1 VALPPAPHTAR
12 ENVVDDVHGIK
23 TADPYRWLEADTT
36 ERVRDWTDQQNAR
49 TRAVLDPLPQR
60 ATFARRLRELLSVGL
75 LSTPRPIAGRIF
87 HTRREGEQKQAVLY
101 VRDSIHSSDRAL
113 VDANALD
120 REGLVTLDWYY
131 PSPDARYV
139 AYGLSRGGDEMST
152 LHVIETATGKALVDR
167 IPHTQRS
174 TVAWVSSDGGFY
186 YTVHPAPG
194 TVPTGDEN
202 YYRRVRYHRLGDDPA
217 KDELVFG
224 EGRPK
229 EDILGVS
236 VSSDGRWVLFT
247 AFKGWARSD
256 LYLLDRG
263 HPERGLATVVE
274 GEDAIADGFVVDGR
288 IWLRTNLGAPNY
300 RVVSVAC
307 ESPDTSRWETVIAE
321 GKDVIEG
328 VDRTRD
334 RIAVLRLVRA
344 TSRLTT
350 YDVRGKDAREISLP
364 SLGAIE
370 IVDGDHDGD
379 HVGYTFQSFTQP
391 PIAFV
396 ADARTGTADEVL
408 RLRMPDRL
416 DVARIFVEQIAYASR
431 DGTEVTMFLVHRK
444 DVRPT
449 GQIPTV
455 LSGYGGFNISR
466 TPAYSAGVAA
476 WVEAGGL
483 FAMPNLR
490 GGGEY
495 GETWHRA
502 GMLGNKQNVFDDFHA
517 AAEALI
523 ARGWTNPKHL
533 AISGGSNGGLLVG
546 AALTQRPD
554 LFAAVYCAVP
564 LLDMLRYQN
573 FRIARFWIAEYG
585 SAEDPAQAEWL
596 RKYSPYHNIRAGMRY
611 PAVLFTTADG
621 DSRVDPMHARKMAA
635 VLQAQ
640 SEDPD
645 SVVLLRVDR
654 DAGHGI
660 GKPLDKQVDDFAD
673 QYAFIAWR
681 TGLQLNGP
689 GMLGPR

>member
-1 VALPPAPHTAR
+1 VPLPPAPRTAR
-12 ENVVDDVHGIK
+12 ENVVDEVHGAKIV
-23 TADPYRWLEADTT
+23 DPYRWLEADATD
-36 ERVRDWTDQQNAR
+36 RVREWTDEQNAR

-60 ATFARRLRELLSVGL
+60 AAFARRLRELLSVGL
-75 LSTPRPIAGRIF
+75 LSTPRPIAGHLF

-101 VRDSIHSSDRAL
+101 VRGAVGAADRAL
-113 VDANALD
+113 IDPNALD

-131 PSPDARYV
+131 PSPDARLV

-152 LHVIETATGKALVDR
+152 LHVIETETGKELPDR
-167 IPHTQRS
+167 IAHTQRS
-174 TVAWVSSDGGFY
+174 TVAWVAGGFY

-194 TVPTGDEN
+194 TVPAGDEN
-202 YYRRVRYHRLGDDPA
+202 YYRRVRYHRLGDDPT

-224 EGRPK
+224 KDRPK
-229 EDILGVS
+229 EDILS
-236 VSSDGRWVLFT
+236 ASASEDGRWILFT
-247 AFKGWARSD
+247 AFKGWAKSD
-256 LYLLDRG
+256 LYLLDRS
-263 HPERGLATVVE
+263 HPDRGLATVIE
-274 GEDAIADGFVVDGR
+274 GQDAIAEGFVLDGR
-288 IWLRTNLGAPNY
+288 IWLRTNLDAPNY

-307 ESPDTSRWETVIAE
+307 DSPDPSRWETVIAE

-328 VDRTRD
+328 FDRTRD
-334 RIAVLRLVRA
+334 RLAVLRLVRA
-344 TSRLTT
+344 TSRLAT
-350 YDVRGKDAREISLP
+350 YDLRGKDEREIPLP

-370 IVDGDHDGD
+370 LVEGEHAGDR
-379 HVGYTFQSFTQP
+379 VGYTFQSFTQP

-396 ADARTGTADEVL
+396 ADARTGKAEELV

-416 DVARIFVEQIAYASR
+416 DVAGIAVDQIAYASR

-444 DVRPT
+444 DVAPT
-449 GQIPTV
+449 GKTPT
-455 LSGYGGFNISR
+455 LLTGYGGFNISR

-483 FAMPNLR
+483 FALPNLR

-495 GETWHRA
+495 GETWHKA
-502 GMLGNKQNVFDDFHA
+502 GMLGRKQNVFDDFHA

-523 ARGWTNPKHL
+523 AGGWTTPDHL

-585 SAEDPAQAEWL
+585 SAEDPEQATWL
-596 RKYSPYHNIRAGMRY
+596 RKYSPYHNVRAGVRY
-611 PAVLFTTADG
+611 PPVLFTTAEG

-635 VLQAQ
+635 SLQAQ
-640 SEDPD
+640 SEDPE

-681 TGLQLNGP
+681 TGLDLNGP
-689 GMLGPR
+689 GMLGQR

>member
-12 ENVVDDVHGIK
+12 ENVVDDVHGAKI
-23 TADPYRWLEADTT
+23 ADPYRWLEADATD
-36 ERVRDWTDQQNAR
+36 RVRDWTDQQNAR

-60 ATFARRLRELLSVGL
+60 VAFAHRLRELLAVGL

-87 HTRREGEQKQAVLY
+87 HVRREGEQKQALLY
-101 VRDSIHSSDRAL
+101 VRDAVGATDRAL
-113 VDANALD
+113 IDPNTLD
-120 REGLVTLDWYY
+120 RDGLVTLDWYY

-152 LHVIETATGKALVDR
+152 LHVMETASEKDLADR

-174 TVAWVSSDGGFY
+174 TVAWVDGGFY

-194 TVPTGDEN
+194 SVPPGDEN

-224 EGRPK
+224 QDRPK

-236 VSSDGRWVLFT
+236 ASADGRWILFT

-256 LYLLDRG
+256 LYLLDRE
-263 HPERGLATVVE
+263 HPERGLATVLE
-274 GEDAIADGFVVDGR
+274 GKDAIADGFVLDGR
-288 IWLRTNLGAPNY
+288 LWLRTNLDAPNY
-300 RVVSVAC
+300 RVVSVVC
-307 ESPDTSRWETVIAE
+307 ESPGAEWWETVIPE
-321 GKDVIEG
+321 GEDVIESF
-328 VDRTRD
+328 DRTRG
-334 RIAVLRLVRA
+334 RLAVLRLVRA
-344 TSRLTT
+344 TSRLVT
-350 YDVRGKDAREISLP
+350 YDLRGRDERDVTLP
-364 SLGAIE
+364 SLGSIE
-370 IVDGDHDGD
+370 IVEGEHDGD
-379 HVGYTFQSFTQP
+379 RIGYTFQSFTQP

-396 ADARTGTADEVL
+396 ADARSGKPDELV
-408 RLRMPDRL
+408 RLRMPDGL
-416 DVARIFVEQIAYASR
+416 DVGNISVEQSVYPSH

-444 DVRPT
+444 DVHPNGNVAT
-449 GQIPTV
+449 LLT
-455 LSGYGGFNISR
+455 GYGGFNISR

-483 FAMPNLR
+483 FVMPNLR

-502 GMLGNKQNVFDDFHA
+502 GMLANKQNVFDDFHA
-517 AAEALI
+517 AAEAVI
-523 ARGWTNPKHL
+523 ARGWTKPRHL
-533 AISGGSNGGLLVG
+533 AIAGGSNGGLLVG

-585 SAEDPAQAEWL
+585 SAEDPEQARWL
-596 RKYSPYHNIRAGMRY
+596 SKYSPYHNVRAGVRY
-611 PAVLFTTADG
+611 PPVLFTTADG

-635 VLQAQ
+635 LLQAQ
-640 SEDPD
+640 SEDPE

-673 QYAFIAWR
+673 QYAFIAWH
-681 TGLQLNGP
+681 TGLHLNGP
-689 GMLGPR
+689 GMLGRP

>member
-1 VALPPAPHTAR
+1 VPLPPAPQTAR
-12 ENVVDDVHGIK
+12 ENVVDDVHG
-23 TADPYRWLEADTT
+23 TRVTDPYRWLEADST
-36 ERVRDWTDQQNAR
+36 ERVRDWTDRQNAR

-60 ATFARRLRELLSVGL
+60 AAFARRLRELLSVGL

-101 VRDSIHSSDRAL
+101 VRDAVRGADRAL
-113 VDANALD
+113 IDPNTLD

-152 LHVIETATGKALVDR
+152 LHVVETATGTDLADR

-174 TVAWVSSDGGFY
+174 TVAWVSSEGGFY

-194 TVPTGDEN
+194 SVAPGDEN

-217 KDELVFG
+217 KDELMFG
-224 EGRPK
+224 EDRPK

-236 VSSDGRWVLFT
+236 ASADGRWVLFT
-247 AFKGWARSD
+247 AFKGWAKSD
-256 LYLLDRG
+256 LYLLDRS
-263 HPERGLATVVE
+263 HPERGLVTVIE
-274 GEDAIADGFVVDGR
+274 GEDAIAEGFVLDGR
-288 IWLRTNLGAPNY
+288 IWLRTNLDAPNY

-307 ESPDTSRWETVIAE
+307 ESPDVSRWETVIAE
-321 GKDVIEG
+321 GKDVTLG
-328 VDRTRD
+328 FDRTRD

-344 TSRLTT
+344 TSRLAT
-350 YDVRGKDAREISLP
+350 YDVRGKDEREIPLP

-370 IVDGDHDGD
+370 IVEGEHDGD
-379 HVGYTFQSFTQP
+379 RVGYTFQSFTQP
-391 PIAFV
+391 SIAFV
-396 ADARTGTADEVL
+396 ANTRSGTADEVV

-416 DVARIFVEQIAYASR
+416 DVASIVVEQIAYASL
-431 DGTEVTMFLVHRK
+431 DGTDVTMFLVHRK

-449 GQIPTV
+449 GQVPTV
-455 LSGYGGFNISR
+455 LTGYGGFNISR
-466 TPAYSAGVAA
+466 TPLYSAGAAA
-476 WVEAGGL
+476 WIEAGGL

-502 GMLGNKQNVFDDFHA
+502 GMLANKQNVFDDFHA

-523 ARGWTNPKHL
+523 ARGWTDARHM
-533 AISGGSNGGLLVG
+533 AIVGGSNGGLLVG

-585 SAEDPAQAEWL
+585 SAEDPEQAEWL
-596 RKYSPYHNIRAGMRY
+596 RKYSPYHNVRAGVRY
-611 PAVLFTTADG
+611 PPVLFTTADG

-635 VLQAQ
+635 LLQAQ

-681 TGLQLNGP
+681 TGLHLNGP